1 MAYPRAACPNRWVN
15 VVKPSKEEQREDEVK
30 EVRRENLQFKARWRR
45 AEKERDIPKQ
55 AAAYFAK
62 ESG

>member
-1 MAYPRAACPNRWVN
+1 MN
-15 VVKPSKEEQREDEVK
+15 PSKEEQQEDEVK
-30 EVRRENLQFKARWRR
+30 EVRRENLQFKARRRR

-62 ESG
+62 EPG